1 MDGFRRVAGAALLAF
16 LVTSCGSPAA
26 EPADR
31 VTRTVTASPSAAEPS
46 ESTSTA
52 PSHQPSESASSNPP
66 TVVDDQTVAFPTEL
80 VGTWQSVD
88 QGSAEDLI
96 EIHADGS
103 YLRAMLLMQ
112 QRPSGV
118 FSFSIGM
125 TGQVV
130 VEGSTLRLVPT
141 SGTES
146 MSDPDA
152 PSDSYTDRPLEELTP
167 DVYQW
172 SVSGGSLWL
181 DGQYG
186 LVEFRPA
193 AP

>member
-1 MDGFRRVAGAALLAF
+1 MDSFWRVAGAAVTALLVA
-16 LVTSCGSPAA
+16 SCGSPAA
-26 EPADR
+26 EPADGG
-31 VTRTVTASPSAAEPS
+31 TRTVTALPSRGESSEPTSSATPDLPS
-46 ESTSTA
+46 ETETPHP
-52 PSHQPSESASSNPP
+52 PSDVNDQ
-66 TVVDDQTVAFPTEL
+66 VVTFPREL

-96 EIHADGS
+96 EIHPDGS

-118 FSFSIGM
+118 FSFSIGT

-130 VEGSTLRLVPT
+130 VQGATLQLAPS

-152 PSDSYTDRPLEELTP
+152 PSASYTDRALEDFTP
-167 DVYQW
+167 DVFHW
-172 SVSGGSLWL
+172 SLNGGSLWL
-181 DGQYG
+181 NGKYG

-193 AP
+193 TT